1 MYDIKK
7 ELALSKLKVGI
18 VITVALLTLLA
29 TVFFAGKIDNMLS
42 PKALIKIDIRDV
54 RGLRKGSPAWY
65 VGLEVGSVKS
75 IDLHPRYG
83 TVVSVLIKRDV
94 LGYLK
99 KDTRAT
105 VQTMGLLG
113 DKYIEFS
120 SGSHDAPQLQAGDM
134 VEGYTEIGVQDVIA
148 TGTESLRKLTNV
160 AEQLGRFIDMIGE
173 GEGTVPQLIRDPALY
188 NNLKDA
194 SQRLSDLVAGL
205 QDKKGTLGKL
215 ASDDLLYNKLLSA
228 TESVEAL
235 SYKLNT
241 SDGTVNRLI
250 EDSTLYDRLLGAT
263 TSLEE
268 FSLKLSKGP
277 GTLNSL
283 AEDSTLY
290 DRLVGATTS
299 LEEFSLKLSKGPGTL
314 NRFAEDPDLYENLRQ
329 ASASLSSILK
339 RIDSGEG
346 TAGALIRD
354 EKLAQE
360 LKDTI
365 RELKELTADIKDN
378 PKKYFKFSV
387 F

>member
-1 MYDIKK
+1 MFDVKK
-7 ELALSKLKVGI
+7 ELAWSKLKVGI
-18 VITVALLTLLA
+18 VITVALVTLLV
-29 TVFFAGKIDNMLS
+29 TVFFAGNIENMIS
-42 PKALIKIDIRDV
+42 HKTMIKIDIRDV
-54 RGLRKGSPAWY
+54 RGLRKGSPVWY
-65 VGLEVGSVKS
+65 AGLEVGSVKS
-75 IDLHPRYG
+75 IDLHPIYG

-99 KDTRAT
+99 KDSRAT

-120 SGSHDAPQLQAGDM
+120 SGSPGAAQLQAADM
-134 VEGYTEIGVQDVIA
+134 VEGDTEIGVQDVIA

-160 AEQLGRFIDMIGE
+160 AEQLSRFIDMIGE
-173 GEGTVPQLIRDPALY
+173 GEGTVPQLIKDPSLY
-188 NNLKDA
+188 NNLKDV
-194 SQRLSDLVAGL
+194 SQRLSDLVAGV
-205 QDKKGTLGKL
+205 QQKKGTLGKL
-215 ASDDLLYNKLLSA
+215 VGDDLLYNKLLSA
-228 TESVEAL
+228 TESVEAF
-235 SYKLNT
+235 SSKLNT
-241 SDGTVNRLI
+241 SHGTVRRLI

-277 GTLNSL
+277 GTLNRL
-283 AEDSTLY
+283 AEDGTLY
-290 DRLVGATTS
+290 DKLLGATTS
-299 LEEFSLKLSKGPGTL
+299 LEEFSVKLSKGPGTL
-314 NRFAEDPDLYENLRQ
+314 NRLAEDPDLYENLKQ
-329 ASASLSSILK
+329 ASGHLSSILN
-339 RIDSGEG
+339 RVDSGEG

-365 RELKELTADIKDN
+365 RELKELTADIKEN